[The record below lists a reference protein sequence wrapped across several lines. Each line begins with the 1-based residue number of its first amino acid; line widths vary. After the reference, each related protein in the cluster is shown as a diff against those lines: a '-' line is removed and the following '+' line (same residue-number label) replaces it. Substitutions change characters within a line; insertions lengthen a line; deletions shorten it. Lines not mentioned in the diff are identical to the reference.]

1 MSENMFSI
9 NSKVEETAPSR
20 YVTVE
25 KEEDFI
31 QENVLIKSLE
41 LSDDGRF
48 YIITAHKNG
57 QEMQTQRQYFPDR
70 ASSQSDE
77 SYKKAFSIKQ
87 GLLANFMR
95 KFLGEDA
102 NIEAAG
108 WIDLVKKIEA
118 ACKPHYATTPLRVK
132 LELVENKGKYYS
144 NITTFGP
151 FELMTVPLSES
162 NHKITAKDR
171 QMLKNKT
178 AEESL
183 VPDTDKDKPKDDN
196 IF

>member
-9 NSKVEETAPSR
+9 NSQVEETAPGK
-20 YVTVE
+20 YIIVE
-25 KEEDFI
+25 KEEDFV
-31 QENVLIKSLE
+31 QEGVLIKSLE
-41 LSDDGRF
+41 LGEDNRF
-48 YIITAHKNG
+48 YIITAVKNG

-102 NIEAAG
+102 NIDASG
-108 WIDLVKKIEA
+108 WTDLVKKIDA
-118 ACKPHYATTPLRVK
+118 ACKPHYPNVPLRVK
-132 LELVENKGKYYS
+132 MELVENKGKYYT
-144 NITTFGP
+144 NISTFGP
-151 FELMTVPLSES
+151 FELMTVPVSES
-162 NHKITAKDR
+162 TLKITSKDR
-171 QMLKNKT
+171 QMLKNKMV
-178 AEESL
+178 EERV
-183 VPDTDKDKPKDDN
+183 VPDADKDTKKDDD